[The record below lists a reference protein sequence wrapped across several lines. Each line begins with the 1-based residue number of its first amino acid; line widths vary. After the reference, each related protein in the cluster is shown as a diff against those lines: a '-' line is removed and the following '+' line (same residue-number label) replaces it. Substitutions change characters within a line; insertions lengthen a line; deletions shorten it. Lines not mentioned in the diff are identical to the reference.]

1 MKVSQEALVSAP
13 IDTLNTV
20 TPSAHHGLAING
32 KAQGA
37 DLVGPADDYRKA
49 RSHGRHR
56 GVNRF
61 QKNRQG
67 GTGA

>member
-1 MKVSQEALVSAP
+1 MKASQRRLSP
-13 IDTLNTV
+13 RRLTPQTRV